1 MEYFSA
7 TALNMYL
14 ISIHYAAFI
23 INIILKRIY
32 YSLNNSHIF
41 IAFSMLEFTNSCA
54 FFIVTHS
61 ICVLTV
67 ICKQLSELWL
77 IPHLKIQ
84 RWLVVRSVSLWGR
97 NFTSFLVA

>member
-14 ISIHYAAFI
+14 ISVHHVAFI

-32 YSLNNSHIF
+32 YPLNNSHIF
-41 IAFSMLEFTNSCA
+41 IAFSMSELTNSCA
-54 FFIVTHS
+54 FFIVTHR

-67 ICKQLSELWL
+67 ICKHLSEIWL
-77 IPHLKIQ
+77 ITHLK
-84 RWLVVRSVSLWGR
+84 V
-97 NFTSFLVA
+97 